1 MELDSV
7 EAPTKDIADTR
18 NHGSYFEPIVPSDF
32 DIQKDD
38 DDDGSMNRVQLQRF
52 ALTSRESS
60 ATLASTPGAIEK
72 QTSLQRIATGHPTL
86 DPFSSQFD
94 CRAWVR
100 WFLAKQRQAGTKPK
114 PHGVTFRNLTV
125 SGHGPDVRYMQTIL
139 STLVMPFR
147 WWRMIKNSKSK
158 TIISGINGSLRS
170 GEMVFVLGRKGSGCS
185 TLLKAISN
193 ELNGLC
199 MEKDSIIHYS
209 GILQQEMKKH
219 YRGETTYNEETDKH
233 FPHLTVWQTLRFAA
247 KCKTPA
253 VRFNNVSRSAYADE
267 LAGVVTAAYGLW
279 DVRDTIVGNDWI
291 RGVSG
296 GQRKRVSL
304 AEMALAGNTLACWDN
319 STRGLDSATAL
330 EFIKSLR
337 LSCEVSG
344 ACHAVTIYQASQAVY
359 NLFDKVILLY
369 EGRQIFY
376 GPTGEAK
383 QYFQEMGWF
392 CPPRQTTGD
401 FLTSVTNSGERRAV
415 DGHLERLPQTPKEFE
430 RYWLQSDAY
439 KKCIAD
445 IERHKEEYP
454 PNSSGL
460 RELKESHRAVQSK
473 HARHGSPYIV
483 YVPHYCGTH
492 YKHLIDS
499 LLF

>member
-114 PHGVTFRNLTV
+114 PHGLTFRNLTV

-209 GILQQEMKKH
+209 GILQQEMKSITEARPRTMKKP
-219 YRGETTYNEETDKH
+219 T
-233 FPHLTVWQTLRFAA
+233 
-247 KCKTPA
+247 
-253 VRFNNVSRSAYADE
+253 
-267 LAGVVTAAYGLW
+267 
-279 DVRDTIVGNDWI
+279 
-291 RGVSG
+291 
-296 GQRKRVSL
+296 
-304 AEMALAGNTLACWDN
+304 NT
-319 STRGLDSATAL
+319 
-330 EFIKSLR
+330 
-337 LSCEVSG
+337 
-344 ACHAVTIYQASQAVY
+344 
-359 NLFDKVILLY
+359 
-369 EGRQIFY
+369 
-376 GPTGEAK
+376 
-383 QYFQEMGWF
+383 
-392 CPPRQTTGD
+392 
-401 FLTSVTNSGERRAV
+401 
-415 DGHLERLPQTPKEFE
+415 
-430 RYWLQSDAY
+430 
-439 KKCIAD
+439 
-445 IERHKEEYP
+445 
-454 PNSSGL
+454 
-460 RELKESHRAVQSK
+460 SH
-473 HARHGSPYIV
+473 
-483 YVPHYCGTH
+483 T
-492 YKHLIDS
+492 
-499 LLF
+499 